1 MRFAKLFLGIFFALI
16 WESQCFGYGSIACG
30 VAADAT
36 YQCFGSINKL
46 SIAEADGEA
55 NAACNKN
62 IGRACDPVAR
72 LSDQCVSVAVSL
84 SERQETHKEGRGST
98 SYAAIAEALSVCRA
112 TYMNPQCRTVITL
125 CDGAHEAVG
134 VPVSPYDPKRTFKA
148 DLPATQFTSQPRSA
162 KGEVTDVPS
171 RPPPQP
177 SQKEAVDSEDT
188 DLSFLRDPAFWQALR
203 LAKLYENVIT
213 GIGLGLGVLI
223 VILFYAKRAAIAN
236 FVIHGNLPYTIENR
250 SDDIEVLFKRSQ
262 RLNWHG
268 RVIFGLT
275 AQLGMTEQQL
285 LLVRR
290 YRLGRVIA
298 FDSLRRQ
305 KQNELAQL
313 HLQLATQVET
323 KAKDDKPLSQLLASL
338 WAVFL
343 IFFWFI
349 RALFS
354 FFFGFL
360 FLRVT
365 IAKLVRGKLIEGF
378 ELKLLMEAK
387 TAIEETAIYLK
398 EYLLLAETFDGREE
412 VYEPPA

>member
-1 MRFAKLFLGIFFALI
+1 MRFSKLFLGILFALI
-16 WESQCFGYGSIACG
+16 WESQCFGYGSISCMSD
-30 VAADAT
+30 DAGYRCYGT
-36 YQCFGSINKL
+36 SNKQTPEEAT
-46 SIAEADGEA
+46 STIASY
-55 NAACNKN
+55 CSQMY
-62 IGRACDPVAR
+62 GRACLPGGDFENECFAIAIPSNAK
-72 LSDQCVSVAVSL
+72 LGYSS
-84 SERQETHKEGRGST
+84 GRGETRETANQQALT
-98 SYAAIAEALSVCRA
+98 SCLQQWSKVGSCNIGIS
-112 TYMNPQCRTVITL
+112 I
-125 CDGAHEAVG
+125 CDV
-134 VPVSPYDPKRTFKA
+134 R
-148 DLPATQFTSQPRSA
+148 L
-162 KGEVTDVPS
+162 
-171 RPPPQP
+171 PPQP
-177 SQKEAVDSEDT
+177 QFSKQNLTGRGQQAQVQSQPTPQPSPKEVISPEINWNF
-188 DLSFLRDPAFWQALR
+188 LSDPKFYQTL
-203 LAKLYENVIT
+203 LQAKLYEDIRT
-213 GIGLGLGVLI
+213 GIGLGLGILI
-223 VILFYAKRAAIAN
+223 VILIYAKRSAIAN

-313 HLQLATQVET
+313 HLQLAAQVET
-323 KAKDDKPLSQLLASL
+323 QAKDDKPLSQLLASL

-387 TAIEETAIYLK
+387 TAIEETAVYLK